1 MKISYFNIKCY
12 LYILSYMCLLEND
25 NENKKMFFFKEKSF
39 EDKIL
44 NLEYIIERVVV

>member
-1 MKISYFNIKCY
+1 M
-12 LYILSYMCLLEND
+12 YILSYMCLLEND